1 MAPSIVGPALL
12 WTLLWASVGVLALQ
26 LVLVVGARVARTT
39 RQGRDARALSPLR
52 PLLLE
57 LASGDDD
64 ASEDLAGVLAGAP
77 PSTRMVLDEAIL
89 QLLGK
94 IRGDSSAALVD
105 VLHRHGRERKA
116 IEDLASRSS
125 VTRAH
130 AVWTLGVMQ
139 EAESVPKVVPL
150 LHDRSPDVALT
161 AARALGM
168 MGDPV
173 AATAI
178 LTSAAPVG
186 SRPGLPA
193 WIAVEAVTSLGT
205 VTAPQV
211 RAALDHPSSDV
222 RWAAAMVIAQVPLLA
237 CAQALRESVAR
248 ETHPRLV
255 SVMVLALGVV
265 GSPRDTALLG
275 SLLEETQDA
284 QIRRAAIGALAE
296 VGGSGALV
304 WLQPMLSSSDV
315 RVAERA
321 ATTLVSLS
329 PAGHAAVAAIAQ
341 SEDSGASARLCRYA
355 VRQHGLGRSRAVRRA
370 G

>member
-1 MAPSIVGPALL
+1 MASSIVGPALL
-12 WTLLWASVGVLALQ
+12 WTLLWASVGLLALQ
-26 LVLVVGARVARTT
+26 LVLVVWARVARTR
-39 RQGRDARALSPLR
+39 RQGRDARTLAPLR

-57 LASGDDD
+57 LASGDED
-64 ASEDLAGVLAGAP
+64 ASEDLSRALAAAP
-77 PSTRMVLDEAIL
+77 VSTRKVVDEAIL

-94 IRGDSSAALVD
+94 IRGDSSTALVD
-105 VLHRHGRERKA
+105 VLHRHNRERSA

-139 EAESVPKVVPL
+139 EAASVPMVVPML
-150 LHDRSPDVALT
+150 QDRSSDVVLT

-168 MGDPV
+168 IGDPV

-178 LTSAAPVG
+178 LTSVAPVG
-186 SRPGLPA
+186 SRAGLPA

-205 VTAPQV
+205 DTAPQV
-211 RAALDHPSSDV
+211 QAALDHPSPDV
-222 RWAAAMVIAQVPLLA
+222 RWAAAMVIAQIPLLA
-237 CAQALRESVAR
+237 AAGALRETVTR
-248 ETHPRLV
+248 ETDPRLV

-265 GSPRDTALLG
+265 GGPRDTALLG
-275 SLLEETQDA
+275 SLLEEAQDA

-304 WLQPMLSSSDV
+304 WLEPMLSSSDV
-315 RVAERA
+315 RVAESA
-321 ATTLVSLS
+321 ATTLVSLG
-329 PAGHAAVAAIAQ
+329 PVGHAAVAAMAL
-341 SEDSGASARLCRYA
+341 SEESSASTRLCRYA